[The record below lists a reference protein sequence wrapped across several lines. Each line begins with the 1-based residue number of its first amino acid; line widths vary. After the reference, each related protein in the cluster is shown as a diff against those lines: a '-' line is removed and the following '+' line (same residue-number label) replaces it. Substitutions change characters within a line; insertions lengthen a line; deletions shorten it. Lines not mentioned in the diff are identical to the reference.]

1 MAQNIPLWWHEPA
14 HPGVIQQLSD
24 VVSVYRAIRE
34 KVQPQIDKAFDEA
47 SRQIGFVVA
56 TTLPVAITVDDKGKV
71 TAVTIGGQ
79 FKGTLFERELAKA
92 FTPLIGQNVAG
103 VSPGTYQLYAIW
115 QAALSLVLQHYWLEP
130 AQPGTVLGT
139 GDLQVQAFKRPPG
152 TQEPAH
158 FLDATIQLTA
168 EDTIVIAAID
178 QVYPELR
185 LAERI
190 AAARTA
196 TRSVRVNPN
205 VQERVQFRQVSAY
218 VKEPPHSPA
227 SSLLQN
233 DSFVAALRDLIEKF
247 NG

>member
-24 VVSVYRAIRE
+24 VVSIYRAIRE
-34 KVQPQIDKAFDEA
+34 KVQPQIDQAFDEA

-71 TAVTIGGQ
+71 TAATIGGQ

-103 VSPGTYQLYAIW
+103 VSPGSYQLYAIW

-139 GDLQVQAFKRPPG
+139 GELQLQAFRRPPG

-178 QVYPELR
+178 KVYPELR

-196 TRSVRVNPN
+196 TRPVSPH
-205 VQERVQFRQVSAY
+205 VQERVQPLAVSAY
-218 VKEPPHSPA
+218 VKEPPHSRA

-247 NG
+247 DG